1 MKNLYEYCCHEAK
14 LSAVPEDDVVM
25 VSATNGSKE
34 IRFILDKIQITGIIE
49 ECKWSKNLHFSVDV
63 QSDDKSI
70 SFRMDDY
77 GGFVID
83 IYVAENIV
91 IPIPHREFFT
101 FLHLCDDYIKE
112 YSIAQMTRKMIFDDF
127 ALTIA
132 QLGAHFRCG
141 GADSIIKKL

>member
-1 MKNLYEYCCHEAK
+1 MKNLYEYNCKEIK
-14 LSAVPEDDVVM
+14 LFVVPEKDVVR
-25 VSATNGSKE
+25 VTVIEGSKE
-34 IRFILDKIQITGIIE
+34 FSFILDRIQITRIIE
-49 ECKWSKNLHFSVDV
+49 QCKLPRELHFSIDV
-63 QSDDKSI
+63 QSDDKNI

-77 GGFVID
+77 GGLIID
-83 IYVAENIV
+83 IYVAENIM

-132 QLGAHFRCG
+132 QLGAHFGCG

>member
-14 LSAVPEDDVVM
+14 LSAVPENDVVI
-25 VSATNGSKE
+25 VSASIDSKE
-34 IRFILDKIQITGIIE
+34 IRFILDKIQITRIIE

-63 QSDDKSI
+63 QSDDRSI
-70 SFRMDDY
+70 NFRMDGDRLI
-77 GGFVID
+77 ID
-83 IYVAENIV
+83 VRVASDIR
-91 IPIPHREFFT
+91 IPMPPREFFT

-132 QLGAHFRCG
+132 QLGVHFGCG